1 MTRADKGVTVAH
13 MKSGMVLRE
22 ARERKGYELATVAR
36 RLHIRPDILHA
47 IESNDFSLMP
57 PRGYTRNM
65 INAYARLLGINP
77 TEIVNMYLDEAYAH
91 QVERARNRSSV
102 TAFDMGRASSRA
114 SSRAS
119 RRASGSETSYESHLG
134 TRTRTALGRDLY
146 DDRTE
151 YARGDYGLNRGNPRP
166 NSRRTRYSDGDDFP
180 NRSRGPRHS
189 DHTAMRS
196 NQYTNLYAGP
206 KPANPL
212 QSRLPFIIGGALLV
226 ILLVIVLVLVF
237 GNRSNAA
244 SDVSSLPV
252 TGISDTTGTD
262 DAAGDGGAK
271 APVTETAPTSAKVVY
286 SVPTNGDQAYV
297 EIYTDGEQTSAD
309 LLTGPVS
316 NEVEVTGTWTITTW
330 AVEALK
336 VTVDGV
342 EVTLE
347 SDMNY
352 GGMYSYTVDY
362 NAILAAW
369 NQAHGVATAS
379 TAQGQSASAQTSATA
394 SSAPLA
400 QDATG
405 TGSAS
410 NVQTGASR

>member
-1 MTRADKGVTVAH
+1 MAH

-36 RLHIRPDILHA
+36 RLRIRPDILRA
-47 IESNDFSLMP
+47 IENNDFSLMP

-65 INAYARLLGINP
+65 VNAYARLLGLNP

-91 QVERARNRSSV
+91 QVERARDKASV
-102 TAFDMGRASSRA
+102 GAFDMGRD
-114 SSRAS
+114 S
-119 RRASGSETSYESHLG
+119 RRSPSRTSRRTSESEASYESHLG

-151 YARGDYGLNRGNPRP
+151 YARADYGLNRGNPSS
-166 NSRRTRYSDGDDFP
+166 NGRRTGYSDGDDFLS
-180 NRSRGPRHS
+180 RSRGPRHS

-226 ILLVIVLVLVF
+226 VLLIVVLVLVF

-252 TGISDTTGTD
+252 TGISDTTGAD
-262 DAAGDGGAK
+262 DASEEK
-271 APVTETAPTSAKVVY
+271 APAPVVEKAPTSAKVVY
-286 SVPTNGDQAYV
+286 SVPTSGDEAYV

-342 EVTLE
+342 EVTLV
-347 SDMNY
+347 SDANY

-362 NAILAAW
+362 NAILTAW

-379 TAQGQSASAQTSATA
+379 TEQGQSASASTSAA
-394 SSAPLA
+394 A
-400 QDATG
+400 
-405 TGSAS
+405 GSASVAQSETDAGSSS